1 MVRWSR
7 MVYNTEKS
15 WIMNP
20 YKNKGNIRTFSKDVN
35 KLELVWHQDAED
47 RDIEIL
53 EGKGWELQMDNEL
66 PFELVKGDR
75 IFITEG
81 RIHRILKGTT
91 DLKIKIN

>member
-1 MVRWSR
+1 MKPYIEEKKDGYIIREFSQ
-7 MVYNTEKS
+7 NTPS
-15 WIMNP
+15 
-20 YKNKGNIRTFSKDVN
+20 
-35 KLELVWHQDAED
+35 LEFVWHRDKED
-47 RDIEIL
+47 RHIEVIDG
-53 EGKGWELQMDNEL
+53 EGWEMHFDNEL

>member
-1 MVRWSR
+1 
-7 MVYNTEKS
+7 
-15 WIMNP
+15 MNP
-20 YKNKGNIRTFSKDVN
+20 YENKGNIRTFSKDVN

-53 EGKGWELQMDNEL
+53 EGKGWEMQFDNEL
-66 PFELVKGDR
+66 PFAIRKGDR

-91 DLKIKIN
+91 DLKIKING

>member
-1 MVRWSR
+1 MD
-7 MVYNTEKS
+7 
-15 WIMNP
+15 P
-20 YKNKGNIRTFSKDVN
+20 YVNKGNIRTFSKDVDPM
-35 KLELVWHQDAED
+35 ELVWHQDAED
-47 RDIEIL
+47 REIEVL

-66 PFELVKGDR
+66 PLELVSGDH

>member
-1 MVRWSR
+1 
-7 MVYNTEKS
+7 
-15 WIMNP
+15 MNP
-20 YKNKGNIRTFSKDVN
+20 YKNKGNIRTFSKDVD

-66 PFELVKGDR
+66 PFAIKKGDR
-75 IFITEG
+75 IFIKEG

-91 DLKIKIN
+91 DLKIKING

>member
-1 MVRWSR
+1 
-7 MVYNTEKS
+7 
-15 WIMNP
+15 MNP

-66 PFELVKGDR
+66 PQELLPHHMYYIEAKRHHRLIKGSGNLV
-75 IFITEG
+75 IE
-81 RIHRILKGTT
+81 
-91 DLKIKIN
+91 IKEE